1 MNDISD
7 AEWEKQAEEMTDKI
21 VEIIEAKESD
31 MIIEVLAC
39 IVADMLEPFEA
50 EEGIPLMLEFVGN
63 ILEKRYD
70 LGFDVTKI
78 VSGTM
83 Q

>member
-1 MNDISD
+1 MDELSD

-21 VEIIEAKESD
+21 VEIIEGKESD

-50 EEGIPLMLEFVGN
+50 LEGVPLMLEFIGT

-78 VSGTM
+78 DGGLM

>member
-7 AEWEKQAEEMTDKI
+7 AEWEKQTEDMANKI
-21 VEIIEAKESD
+21 VEIIEGAESD

-39 IVADMLEPFEA
+39 IVADMLEPFKA
-50 EEGIPLMLEFVGN
+50 HEGIPLMLEFVGN

-78 VSGTM
+78 DAGLM

>member
-1 MNDISD
+1 MIELSD
-7 AEWEKQAEEMTDKI
+7 EELEAIATEMTDQI
-21 VEIIEAKESD
+21 TEIIEGKESD

-39 IVADMLEPFEA
+39 IVADMLEPFEP
-50 EEGIPLMLEFVGN
+50 EECIPLMLSFIGT

-70 LGFDVTKI
+70 LGFDITKMT
-78 VSGTM
+78 SGSL